1 VGSKVIEDPRYVP
14 AEPGGEASIEFE
26 FSTPEGLVVFRIPF
40 STFATRYRT
49 ASNSRS
55 DMIKAFVDRKFEIWP
70 KLYKITGQLK
80 PGDVHI
86 VTPRDLR

>member
-1 VGSKVIEDPRYVP
+1 MIEHPRYVP
-14 AEPGGEASIEFE
+14 PKPDGDAAIEFE
-26 FSTPEGLVVFRIPF
+26 FGLPDGPVVFRIPF

-55 DMIKAFVDRKFEIWP
+55 DMIKAFIDRKFEIWP
-70 KLYKITGQLK
+70 KLYKLTDQLK

>member
-1 VGSKVIEDPRYVP
+1 MIEDPRYMP
-14 AEPGGEASIEFE
+14 ATPRVEAAIEFE
-26 FSTPEGLVVFRIPF
+26 FKMPGGTVGFRIPF
-40 STFATRYRT
+40 STFATRFGAT
-49 ASNSRS
+49 SDGRS
-55 DMIKAFVDRKFEIWP
+55 DMIKAFVDRKVEIWP

>member
-1 VGSKVIEDPRYVP
+1 MGSSVIEDPRYVP
-14 AEPGGEASIEFE
+14 AEPGGEAAIEFE
-26 FSTPEGLVVFRIPF
+26 FSLPDGPVVFRIPF

-55 DMIKAFVDRKFEIWP
+55 DIIKAFIDRKFEIWP

-80 PGDVHI
+80 LGDVHI
-86 VTPRDLR
+86 VTSRDLR